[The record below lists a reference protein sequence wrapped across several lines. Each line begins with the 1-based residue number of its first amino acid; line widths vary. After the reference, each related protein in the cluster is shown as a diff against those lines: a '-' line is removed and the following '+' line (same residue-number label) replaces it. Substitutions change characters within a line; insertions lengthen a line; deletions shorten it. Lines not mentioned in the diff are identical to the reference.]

1 MKTLLSLVSI
11 ILISVP
17 LFAQIEESAPTEVE
31 PSPYRIYK
39 HELGFGIIGGGDVR
53 QQFWALP
60 GLTYRYFLPN
70 GAIRVMVGGTLNQN
84 TTGGGGFTNT
94 NTTYGFVTRVG
105 YQYHVMLGRF
115 MPRIGCDL
123 SGGLFEENWNS
134 GTPEKNL
141 NRSFAVGLSPTIGME
156 FWFSPKFSMAL
167 DTRFDVSFRDY
178 TSEYSYIDWQTGQP
192 ITTVT
197 RARGIN
203 TTVGPISSFTF
214 GFHF

>member
-1 MKTLLSLVSI
+1 MKPLLILCIALLSTSSI
-11 ILISVP
+11 Y
-17 LFAQIEESAPTEVE
+17 AQIEESTPTEEE
-31 PSPYRIYK
+31 PSPYRLFK

-84 TTGGGGFTNT
+84 STGGGGFTNT
-94 NTTYGFVTRVG
+94 NTTYGFVSRIG

-115 MPRIGCDL
+115 MPRIGCDV
-123 SGGLFEENWNS
+123 SGGMFEESWNS
-134 GTPEKNL
+134 GTPEKNA
-141 NRSFAVGLSPTIGME
+141 NRSFSVGLSPTIGME
-156 FWFSPKFSMAL
+156 FWFSPKFSMAV
-167 DTRFDVSFRDY
+167 DTRFDVAFRDF
-178 TSEYSYIDWQTGQP
+178 TSNYSYIDWQTGQT
-192 ITTVT
+192 ITTTT
-197 RARGIN
+197 RSRGIN